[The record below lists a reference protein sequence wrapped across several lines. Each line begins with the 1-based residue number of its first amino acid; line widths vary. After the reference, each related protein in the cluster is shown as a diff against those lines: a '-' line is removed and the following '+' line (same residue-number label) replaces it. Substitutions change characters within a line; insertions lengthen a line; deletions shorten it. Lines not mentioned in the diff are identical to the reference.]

1 MLCAAREPWLVNIGR
16 CSRADKSTAA
26 TAANK
31 SAKSDPPKEQMRID
45 LAIILLYVCI
55 HIYPPTMSI
64 RMHVTLHVDK
74 AWLLH
79 TYQFYT
85 TV

>member
-1 MLCAAREPWLVNIGR
+1 
-16 CSRADKSTAA
+16 
-26 TAANK
+26 
-31 SAKSDPPKEQMRID
+31 MRID